1 MPPPRK
7 FVDVRYH
14 MKCLKISK
22 KKFDHNEGWDCP
34 ICDWRKG
41 ISRATT
47 RPTLS
52 DLKEWVGFAE
62 TLPFRPDELQ
72 VTAKNID
79 LIEAWVASIL
89 PVLENPQSLTINK
102 CRFYLRKIE
111 GGEIFLPAEYN
122 LFRRTAHSLAPTSS
136 TPPPLAAET
145 KVSKKLRTKKPKL
158 EIVASAQ
165 ERDSHRFGPRF
176 DPEPRL
182 LPAQRFPPMQ
192 TDLSQPRPYA
202 NSQPYPSYHP
212 NAGPPMHS
220 LPLKGIFMP
229 PQQQILPLPFR
240 GEEQRPPPVQERL
253 QPICGSCNNHFI
265 LGTHNKPLS
274 CVQCSRLHHTICIS
288 KYGGRLYPEF
298 IWYFG

>member
-52 DLKEWVGFAE
+52 DLKEWVGLAE
-62 TLPFRPDELQ
+62 TLPFRPEELQ
-72 VTAKNID
+72 VTVKNID
-79 LIEAWVASIL
+79 LIDAWVASIR

-122 LFRRTAHSLAPTSS
+122 FFRRTAHSLAPTSS
-136 TPPPLAAET
+136 TPPPLASET
-145 KVSKKLRTKKPKL
+145 KIAKKPRTKKPKL
-158 EIVASAQ
+158 ENVASAQ
-165 ERDSHRFGPRF
+165 ERDSHHFGPRF

-192 TDLSQPRPYA
+192 TGLSQLGPYA
-202 NSQPYPSYHP
+202 NSQPYTSYHP
-212 NAGPPMHS
+212 NVGPPMHS
-220 LPLKGIFMP
+220 LPPKGMFLP

-240 GEEQRPPPVQERL
+240 AEGRPTPVQEIL
-253 QPICGSCNNHFI
+253 QHTCGSCNDHFI
-265 LGTHNKPLS
+265 PGTQAKPVP
-274 CVQCSRLHHTICIS
+274 CVKCGRLQHSICIT

-298 IWYFG
+298 VWYSN